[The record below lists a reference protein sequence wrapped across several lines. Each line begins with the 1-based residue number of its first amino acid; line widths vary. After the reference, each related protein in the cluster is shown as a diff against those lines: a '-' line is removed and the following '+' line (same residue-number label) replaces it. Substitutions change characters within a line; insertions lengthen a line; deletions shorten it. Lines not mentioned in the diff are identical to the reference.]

1 MQRIN
6 QTQAWYKFNGNA
18 YLIKDFRIKLCTIA
32 RGGDNLHFLDFGHT
46 QPTVGAKHKIN
57 DFCFLDFFI
66 SMKNTPYQGQKTK
79 FCRFEL
85 CGISLAMLWWAKWH
99 VLQNLSLISII
110 MMIREKKIGTLSTEI
125 GPVAIKIVKFWP
137 KKAYISM
144 GT

>member
-1 MQRIN
+1 MKIDGLCLIGIEG
-6 QTQAWYKFNGNA
+6 KFWQE
-18 YLIKDFRIKLCTIA
+18 KDRQS

-125 GPVAIKIVKFWP
+125 GPVATKIVKFWP
-137 KKAYISM
+137 KKAFIST